1 MPENK
6 VASTKKSDDPSSL
19 NRNQLIFYQ
28 IPLIRE
34 FPARTEGRP
43 SVSSQ
48 TLLSPRK
55 AHEAGSIL
63 IIYGDFMK
71 IVQSISER
79 VFPWKKDQ
87 DETEERKLIVRLDR
101 DSQERFKRLK
111 SKISGL
117 NNDQIIA
124 SALKCLDQKTDRII
138 KRQIRKRQGGAQ

>member
-1 MPENK
+1 
-6 VASTKKSDDPSSL
+6 
-19 NRNQLIFYQ
+19 
-28 IPLIRE
+28 
-34 FPARTEGRP
+34 
-43 SVSSQ
+43 
-48 TLLSPRK
+48 
-55 AHEAGSIL
+55 
-63 IIYGDFMK
+63 MK